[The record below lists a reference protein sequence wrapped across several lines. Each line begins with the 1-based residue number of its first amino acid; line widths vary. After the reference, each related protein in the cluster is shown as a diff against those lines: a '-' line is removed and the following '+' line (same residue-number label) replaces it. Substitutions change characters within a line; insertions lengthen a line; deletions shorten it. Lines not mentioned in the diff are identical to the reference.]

1 MEYALRKAEINAE
14 SILEQLVSQIPSIK
28 FGQERQ
34 DFIRET
40 LLNQPENIRRVLKD
54 KFDSFFWLMIPKEAS
69 DIDIGGSGSQGKIW
83 YRVYGDKK
91 PELKLGSYT
100 TDESDVL
107 ILNILSSNDQDFLF
121 KNRFVDFSYTIFK
134 NSTRTRFR
142 ATAYFELNHLALN
155 MRLIPNRIRPF
166 AELGLHPEVVKL
178 MSLKYVKSGLVLIT
192 GITGSGKSCTLD
204 TIIDANNRTSD
215 AHIVIIS
222 NPVEYVHDSIKSIVR
237 HREIGRDVLT
247 FKEGTIQSLRQDPD
261 IIVLGEVRDPDTIA
275 TVLEVADSGH
285 KVFTTL
291 HTSSATESIDRILGE
306 TPPSE
311 QTRIR
316 ERLADVLVCVISQK
330 LVPSLDGK
338 LVLAKEVLVAS
349 PAVKTA
355 IRNNNTDEIYQ
366 LIYQSSNTG
375 MITMEQ
381 DLVNLYRTEK
391 ISYQEAYSNANNKKR
406 FEDLIRYYKV

>member
-1 MEYALRKAEINAE
+1 MEYALRKAETDADE
-14 SILEQLVSQIPSIK
+14 ILDNLVSQIPQIK

-34 DFIRET
+34 EFIQQILAQQSET
-40 LLNQPENIRRVLKD
+40 VRKVLKD
-54 KFDSFFWLMIPKEAS
+54 KLDSFLTLMVPKEAS
-69 DIDIGGSGSQGKIW
+69 DIDFGGTGSKGKIW

-91 PELKLGSYT
+91 PEPKLGNYS
-100 TDESDVL
+100 TDETDIL
-107 ILNILSSNDQDFLF
+107 IMNILSNKDQDFLF
-121 KNRFVDFSYTIFK
+121 RNRYVDFSYTVLK
-134 NSTRTRFR
+134 NKVRTRYR
-142 ATAYFELNHLALN
+142 ATVYFELNHLALN
-155 MRLIPNRIRPF
+155 MRLIPNHIRPF
-166 AELGLHPEVVKL
+166 SQLGLHPEVVKL
-178 MSLKYVKSGLVLIT
+178 LSLKYVKHGLVLIT

-204 TIIDANNRTSD
+204 TIIDANNRTSN

-222 NPVEYVHDSIKSIVR
+222 NPIEYVHESIN
-237 HREIGRDVLT
+237 
-247 FKEGTIQSLRQDPD
+247 QSLRQDPD
-261 IIVLGEVRDPDTIA
+261 IIVIGEVRDPDTIA

-306 TPPSE
+306 THPTE

-338 LVLAKEVLVAS
+338 LILAKEVLVAI

-366 LIYQSSNTG
+366 LIYQSGHIG

-381 DLVNLYRTEK
+381 DLVNLYRNEK
-391 ISYQEAYSNANNKKR
+391 ISYQDAYSNANNKKR
-406 FEDLIRYYKV
+406 FEDLVRYYKI

>member
-1 MEYALRKAEINAE
+1 MEHALRKAETNVAT
-14 SILEQLVSQIPSIK
+14 ILEDLINQIPSIK
-28 FGQERQ
+28 FGQERH
-34 DFIRET
+34 DFIRQ
-40 LLNQPENIRRVLKD
+40 LLSGQPEKVRKFLKEELD
-54 KFDSFFWLMIPKEAS
+54 NFLCLMISKEAS
-69 DIDIGGSGSQGKIW
+69 DIDIGGTGCQGKIW
-83 YRVYGDKK
+83 YRIYGDKQ
-91 PELKLGSYT
+91 PDLTLGTYA
-100 TDESDVL
+100 TDETDIL
-107 ILNILSSNDQDFLF
+107 ILNLLSSKDQDFLS
-121 KNRFVDFSYTIFK
+121 KNRYVDFSYTILHD
-134 NSTRTRFR
+134 NVRTRFR
-142 ATAYFELNHLALN
+142 ATAYYDLNNLALN
-155 MRLIPNRIRPF
+155 MRLIPNHIRPLSG
-166 AELGLHPEVVKL
+166 LGLHPEVVKL
-178 MSLKYVKSGLVLIT
+178 LSLKYVQRGLVLIT

-204 TIIDANNRTSD
+204 TIIDGNNRTSN

-222 NPVEYVHDSIKSIVR
+222 NPIEYVHDSIKSIVR

-291 HTSSATESIDRILGE
+291 HTSSTTESVDRILGE
-306 TPPSE
+306 THPTE

-338 LVLAKEVLVAS
+338 LVLAKEVLVAT

-366 LIYQSSNTG
+366 LIYQSGHIG

-381 DLVNLYRTEK
+381 DLVNLYRSEK
-391 ISYQEAYSNANNKKR
+391 ISYQDAYSNANIKKR
-406 FEDLIRYYKV
+406 FEDLVRYYKV

>member
-1 MEYALRKAEINAE
+1 MELSLRKAETDVEA
-14 SILEQLVSQIPSIK
+14 ILENLVSQIPGIK

-34 DFIRET
+34 EFIRK
-40 LLNQPENIRRVLKD
+40 LLAEQPEPARMILKD
-54 KFDSFFWLMIPKEAS
+54 KLDSFLWLMSPKEAS
-69 DIDIGGSGSQGKIW
+69 DIDIGGSGSKGNIW
-83 YRVYGDKK
+83 YRVYGEKTAD
-91 PELKLGSYT
+91 LKLGTLSIDE
-100 TDESDVL
+100 TDIL
-107 ILNILSSNDQDFLF
+107 IMNILSSNDQDFLF
-121 KNRFVDFSYTIFK
+121 KNRYVDFSYTIVK
-134 NSTRTRFR
+134 NDTRTRFR

-155 MRLIPNRIRPF
+155 MRLIPAQVRAF
-166 AELGLHPEVVKL
+166 SGLGLHSEVVKL
-178 MSLKYVKSGLVLIT
+178 LNLKYIKRGLVLIT

-237 HREIGRDVLT
+237 HREVGRDVLN

-261 IIVLGEVRDPDTIA
+261 IIVIGEVRDPDTIA
-275 TVLEVADSGH
+275 TMLEVADSGH

-291 HTSSATESIDRILGE
+291 HTSSTTESIDRILGE
-306 TPPSE
+306 THPYE

-316 ERLADVLVCVISQK
+316 ERLADVLICVISQK

-338 LVLAKEVLVAS
+338 LILAKEVLVAT

-355 IRNNNTDEIYQ
+355 IRNNNTDELYQ
-366 LIYQSSNTG
+366 LIYQSSHIG

-391 ISYQEAYSNANNKKR
+391 ISYQVGYSHANIKKR
-406 FEDLIRYYKV
+406 FDDLAKYYKI

>member
-1 MEYALRKAEINAE
+1 MEHALRKAETNIDN
-14 SILEQLVSQIPSIK
+14 ILEDLINQIPEFK
-28 FGQERQ
+28 FGQERH
-34 DFIRET
+34 DFIRQ
-40 LLNQPENIRRVLKD
+40 LLSKQSEIVRKSLKEKLD
-54 KFDSFFWLMIPKEAS
+54 NFLYLMISKEAS
-69 DIDIGGSGSQGKIW
+69 DIDIGGTGCQGKIW
-83 YRVYGDKK
+83 YRIFGDKQ
-91 PELKLGSYT
+91 PDLNLGTYA
-100 TDESDVL
+100 TDETDIL
-107 ILNILSSNDQDFLF
+107 ILNLLSGKDQDFMS
-121 KNRFVDFSYTIFK
+121 KNRYVDFSYTILH
-134 NSTRTRFR
+134 NSVRTRFR
-142 ATAYFELNHLALN
+142 ATAYYDLNNLALN
-155 MRLIPNRIRPF
+155 MRLIPNQIRPLSG
-166 AELGLHPEVVKL
+166 LGIHPEVVKL
-178 MSLKYVKSGLVLIT
+178 LSLKYVQRGLVLIT

-204 TIIDANNRTSD
+204 TIIDANNRTSN

-222 NPVEYVHDSIKSIVR
+222 NPIEYVHDSIKSIVR

-291 HTSSATESIDRILGE
+291 HTSSTTESIDRILGE
-306 TPPSE
+306 THPTE

-330 LVPSLDGK
+330 LVSSLDGK
-338 LVLAKEVLVAS
+338 LVLAKEVLVAT

-366 LIYQSSNTG
+366 LIYQSGHIG

-381 DLVNLYRTEK
+381 DLVNLYRNEK
-391 ISYQEAYSNANNKKR
+391 ISYQEAYSNANIKKR
-406 FEDLIRYYKV
+406 FEDLARYYKV

>member
-1 MEYALRKAEINAE
+1 MEYALRKAETDVE
-14 SILEQLVSQIPSIK
+14 TILDDLVNQIPDIK

-34 DFIRET
+34 DFIRQILSE
-40 LLNQPENIRRVLKD
+40 QPEDDRKILQD
-54 KFDSFFWLMIPKEAS
+54 KFNSFLWLMIQKQAS
-69 DIDIGGSGSQGKIW
+69 DIDIGGTGCKSKIW

-91 PELKLGSYT
+91 PELKLGTFSNNE
-100 TDESDVL
+100 TDIL
-107 ILNILSSNDQDFLF
+107 IMNILSNKDQEFLF
-121 KNRFVDFSYTIFK
+121 RNRYVDFSYMIVK
-134 NSTRTRFR
+134 NGTRTRFR
-142 ATAYFELNHLALN
+142 ATAYFDLNHLALN
-155 MRLIPNRIRPF
+155 MRLISNQIRPLSG
-166 AELGLHPEVVKL
+166 LGLHPEVVKL
-178 MSLKYVKSGLVLIT
+178 MSLKYVKHGLILIT

-204 TIIDANNRTSD
+204 TIIDANNRTSN

-222 NPVEYVHDSIKSIVR
+222 NPVEYVHDPINSIVR

-261 IIVLGEVRDPDTIA
+261 IIIIGEVRDPDTIA

-285 KVFTTL
+285 KVFTTM

-306 TPPSE
+306 THPSE

-316 ERLADVLVCVISQK
+316 ERLADVLICVISQK
-330 LVPSLDGK
+330 LVPSLEGK
-338 LVLAKEVLVAS
+338 LLLAKEVLVAT

-366 LIYQSSNTG
+366 LIYQSSHIG

-381 DLVNLYRTEK
+381 DLVNLVKSEK
-391 ISYQEAYSNANNKKR
+391 ISTQEAYSHANNKKR
-406 FEDLIRYYKV
+406 FEDLVRYYKV